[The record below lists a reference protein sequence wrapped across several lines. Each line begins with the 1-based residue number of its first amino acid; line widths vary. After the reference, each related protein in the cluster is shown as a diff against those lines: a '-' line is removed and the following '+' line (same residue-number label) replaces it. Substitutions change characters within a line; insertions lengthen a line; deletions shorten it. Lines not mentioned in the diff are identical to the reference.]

1 MHYLIYQSTALIPR
15 KSKEHDSILISSY
28 RCNKRDD
35 ITGFLHREPDNFIQ
49 YIEGPLPQIE
59 ALMVRL
65 TDDWRHKDL
74 TVLHRGEIKRR
85 RLPDW
90 QMGFVEQGTLALSHM
105 IRLENGQL
113 SIRSVDPFD
122 LVDLMVANAE
132 LLRQLSGEAS

>member
-1 MHYLIYQSTALIPR
+1 MHYLIYQSTALIPQ
-15 KSKEHDSILISSY
+15 KSKEHDSILISSF

-49 YIEGPLPQIE
+49 YLEGPLPEID

-65 TDDWRHKDL
+65 IDDWRHKDL
-74 TVLHRGEIKRR
+74 TVLHRGALDKR

-90 QMGFVEQGTLALSHM
+90 QMGFVEQGTLALSPM
-105 IRLENGQL
+105 IKVEDGCL

-132 LLRQLSGEAS
+132 LLRQLTGEAP